1 MSASKLISPEEL
13 AAELKVPLQTLSN
26 WRHTGRYNLPFIKC
40 GRLVRYRR
48 EDVDQFLAR
57 RAVPPQSDAE

>member
-13 AAELKVPLQTLSN
+13 AAELGVPLQTLSN

-48 EDVDQFLAR
+48 EDVDQFLVR
-57 RAVPPQSDAE
+57 RTASPKTESQ